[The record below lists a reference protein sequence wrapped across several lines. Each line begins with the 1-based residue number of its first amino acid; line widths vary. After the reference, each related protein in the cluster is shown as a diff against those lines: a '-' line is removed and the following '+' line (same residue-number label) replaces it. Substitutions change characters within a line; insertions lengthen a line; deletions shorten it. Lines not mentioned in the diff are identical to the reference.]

1 MKQIDEEKKGAPC
14 TPDCVKDTC
23 FASVVGSL
31 CANVHVVMKAFT
43 PYRFQVPLPSRNSI
57 IDIVEQ
63 LRSVLFPGYFGTSE
77 LDGDN
82 VYFHVGATL
91 DSIQRSLKEQIKRG
105 LCFMCSEKTPDCAQ
119 CVEKAGTI
127 ANEFMER
134 LPSIQNMLTGDV
146 QAAYE
151 GDPAA
156 TSPDETIF
164 CYPGIL
170 AITNYRVAHELY
182 RLQVPLIP
190 RIITE
195 HAHSITGI
203 DIHPGATIG
212 ERFFIDHGTG
222 VVIGE
227 TSEIG
232 RNVRIYQGV
241 TLGAKSFPLDSEG
254 KPIKGIKRHPVV
266 EEDVIIYSGAT
277 ILGRVTI
284 GKGSVIGGNV
294 WHTTSVPPGSVVTQS
309 ASRKEQFEQ
318 GAGI

>member
-1 MKQIDEEKKGAPC
+1 MGNEREEQKGASCP
-14 TPDCVKDTC
+14 PDCIKDTC

-31 CANVHVVMKAFT
+31 CANIHAVMNSFK
-43 PYRFQVPLPSRNSI
+43 RHHFQVPLPSRNVI

-63 LRSVLFPGYFGTSE
+63 LRAVLFPGYFGTSE

-82 VYFHVGATL
+82 VHFHVGATL
-91 DSIQRSLKEQIKRG
+91 DSIQRSLKEQVKRG
-105 LCFMCSEKTPDCAQ
+105 LCFTCEDTARDCTQ
-119 CVEKAGTI
+119 CIERAGII
-127 ANEFMER
+127 ADEFMKR
-134 LPSIQNMLTGDV
+134 LPALQRVLTGDV

-170 AITNYRVAHELY
+170 AITNFRVAHELY
-182 RLQVPLIP
+182 ALHVPLIP

-227 TSEIG
+227 TTEIG
-232 RNVRIYQGV
+232 KNVRIYQGV
-241 TLGAKSFPLDSEG
+241 TLGAKSFPLDQSG

-266 EEDVIIYSGAT
+266 EDDVIIYSGAT
-277 ILGRVTI
+277 ILGRITM
-284 GKGSVIGGNV
+284 GRGAVIGGNV
-294 WHTTSVPPGSVVTQS
+294 WVTGNVPPGAVITQT
-309 ASRKEQFEQ
+309 ASRKEQFDK